1 MKALRPSHGVQRVL
15 DRARDPREAGDGI
28 SDPFPLGHG
37 PLDDPSQY
45 ADPAQRCPPQ
55 TLNRRFPDPRDRCP
69 YLGRNAQPLRS
80 AIPSTLQPGRQGV
93 LVLSHLCHPACGDVA
108 MSVVRVE
115 GARVWDSGRYH
126 VQVPGHQGQT
136 LVDLMFVPWT
146 SWEALPAI
154 FHPSTRISP
163 TVGSQTSY
171 RELFRKTP
179 YSSQDLPLAND
190 VPEQGG
196 QQLPYGFQLPCGHG
210 PCPVPTLASSSCPLL
225 P

>member
-1 MKALRPSHGVQRVL
+1 MPREAEASGCFQGAGDPGIAGCELSADDSRVISPEIQLSRPDMKALRPSHGVQRVL
-15 DRARDPREAGDGI
+15 DRARDPREAGDSI

-45 ADPAQRCPPQ
+45 ADPAQRCSPQ

-69 YLGRNAQPLRS
+69 YLERNAQPLRS

-136 LVDLMFVPWT
+136 LVDLRFVPWT

-154 FHPSTRISP
+154 FHPSPCIFPHCGES
-163 TVGSQTSY
+163 
-171 RELFRKTP
+171 
-179 YSSQDLPLAND
+179 DLL
-190 VPEQGG
+190 QGA
-196 QQLPYGFQLPCGHG
+196 
-210 PCPVPTLASSSCPLL
+210 V
-225 P
+225 